1 MEPDILL
8 ADEPTGNLDSS
19 SGQDIMS
26 LFTDLWAQGS
36 TIIVI
41 THDPALA
48 KRADRQIEIH
58 DGNIH

>member
-1 MEPDILL
+1 
-8 ADEPTGNLDSS
+8 
-19 SGQDIMS
+19 MS
-26 LFTDLWAQGS
+26 LFTDLWDQGS

-48 KRADRQIEIH
+48 ERADRQIEIR